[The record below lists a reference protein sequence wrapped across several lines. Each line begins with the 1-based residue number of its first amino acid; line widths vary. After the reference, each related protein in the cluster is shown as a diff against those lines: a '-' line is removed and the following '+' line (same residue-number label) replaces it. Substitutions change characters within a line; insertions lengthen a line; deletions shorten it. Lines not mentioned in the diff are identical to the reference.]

1 MRTRVWSGILLPLC
15 LALAEQ
21 AVAAPIQAEQGD
33 FVLHDFRFTTGE
45 VLPELNLHY
54 TTVGTP
60 LRDGSGRVRNAV
72 LLLHGTGGRAAS
84 LLRPEWAD
92 ALYGPGQPLD
102 VSRYYLIL
110 PDSVGH
116 GGSTK
121 PSDRLH
127 ARFPRYTYDDMV
139 RAQHLL
145 LTQGLG
151 VDHLR
156 LIVGISMGGMH
167 AWMWAATY
175 PEFADAVLP
184 MACLPVQIAGRN
196 RMERRAITDAIR
208 NDPEWR
214 GGEYV
219 RQPSGLTIALQ
230 IAFMT
235 GSGARE
241 LYLAAPTVAAA
252 DRLLDDTVR
261 SSLATTDANDFLYAW
276 ESSRTYDPGPGL
288 ERIRA
293 TVTAINSAD
302 DERYPPELGV
312 MEREIRR
319 VPRGRYV
326 LIPISDA
333 SRGHR
338 TFYRVELWKQFLVEL
353 LAVSERQ

>member
-1 MRTRVWSGILLPLC
+1 MRVRLWSGILLPLC
-15 LALAEQ
+15 LALAER
-21 AVAAPIQAEQGD
+21 AVAAPMQPEQGE
-33 FVLHDFRFTTGE
+33 FVLRDFRFSTGD
-45 VLPELNLHY
+45 VLPELKLHY
-54 TTVGTP
+54 TTLGTP
-60 LRDGSGRVRNAV
+60 VRDGSGRVRNAV

-92 ALYGPGQPLD
+92 ELYGPGQPLD
-102 VSRYYLIL
+102 ASRYYLIL

-121 PSDRLH
+121 PSDGQH

-139 RAQHLL
+139 IAQHRL
-145 LTQGLG
+145 LTEGLG

-156 LIVGISMGGMH
+156 LIVGTSMGGMH
-167 AWMWAATY
+167 AWMWAVTY
-175 PEFADAVLP
+175 PEFMDAVLP
-184 MACLPVQIAGRN
+184 MACLPVQVAGRN

-219 RQPSGLTIALQ
+219 RQPPGLTTALQ

-241 LYLAAPTVAAA
+241 LYLSAPTAAAA
-252 DRLLDDTVR
+252 DQLLDDTVR
-261 SSLATTDANDFLYAW
+261 NSLATTDANDFLYAW
-276 ESSRTYDPGPGL
+276 ESSRSYDPGPAL
-288 ERIRA
+288 TRIRA
-293 TVTAINSAD
+293 AVTAINSAD
-302 DERYPPELGV
+302 DERYPPELGI

-319 VPRGRYV
+319 VPGSRYV
-326 LIPISDA
+326 LIPTSDS

-338 TFYRVELWKQFLVEL
+338 TFYRVELWKQFLLEL
-353 LAVSERQ
+353 LAASERR